1 MFARS
6 WKGLVAAFLGVSAMT
21 LLIRAIPGADRIANV
36 SILYL
41 LVVLATALRFGGG
54 PAIVA
59 SLMAF
64 LAFDWFFVDP
74 RHTFTVQDPSEWI
87 ALLMFLLIATVTG
100 HLTATARRQA
110 EEARIL
116 AHEAAALAQVEAR
129 AQALVEADRLKT
141 ALLSLVSHDFR
152 SPLASIKASA
162 NACIQGGAS
171 PDPAAQRELH
181 LGIIQEADRL
191 NGIVENILAMSRLE
205 ADAWR
210 PQFEEAA
217 LEEVVEAARSGLSRE
232 NDQRIHVSLPDEVGD
247 VWLDPVQIGQV
258 LHNLLDNALKYSPR
272 DRIVELEVDNTDSDL
287 VFRVSDR
294 GPGLP
299 PGDEDRIFDRF
310 YRAPELRE
318 SAVPGVGIGLSV
330 CRGLVEAHG
339 GKLTA
344 ANRPEGGAVFT
355 VSLPRRKQ

>member
-1 MFARS
+1 MTS
-6 WKGLVAAFLGVSAMT
+6 QNWKGVAVAVLGVGVMT
-21 LLIRAIPGADRIANV
+21 VLIRVVPGADRVGNV

-41 LVVLATALRFGGG
+41 LVVLLTALRFGGG

-59 SLMAF
+59 SVLAF
-64 LAFDWFFVDP
+64 LAIDWNFVDP
-74 RHTFTVQDPSEWI
+74 RHTLTVHDPAEWI
-87 ALLMFLLIATVTG
+87 ALVMFLIIATVTG

-110 EEARIL
+110 DEARVL
-116 AHEAAALAQVEAR
+116 AREAAALAQVEAR
-129 AQALVEADRLKT
+129 AQALAEADRLKT

-162 NACIQGGAS
+162 TACIQGDAA
-171 PDPAAQRELH
+171 PDPAAQRELN

-217 LEEVVEAARSGLSRE
+217 VEEVVEAARSGLSRE
-232 NDQRIHVSLPDEVGD
+232 NDRRIQVALPEGEDD

-258 LHNLLDNALKYSPR
+258 LHNLLDNALKYSPG
-272 DRIVELEVDNTDSDL
+272 DRSVDLQVRNTPDHL
-287 VFRVSDR
+287 VFEVSDR

-299 PGDEDRIFDRF
+299 KGDEDRIFDRF

-339 GKLTA
+339 GQLTA
-344 ANRPEGGAVFT
+344 ANRPGGGAVFT
-355 VSLPRRKQ
+355 VRLPRKK

>member
-1 MFARS
+1 
-6 WKGLVAAFLGVSAMT
+6 MT
-21 LLIRAIPGADRIANV
+21 VLIRLVPGADRIANV

-41 LVVLATALRFGGG
+41 LVVLATALKFGGG
-54 PAIVA
+54 AAIVA
-59 SLMAF
+59 SVFAFMAI
-64 LAFDWFFVDP
+64 DWFFVDP
-74 RHTFTVQDPSEWI
+74 RHTFTVSDPAEWI
-87 ALLMFLLIATVTG
+87 ALLMFLVIATVTG

-110 EEARIL
+110 EEARVL
-116 AHEAAALAQVEAR
+116 AKEAAALAQVEAR
-129 AQALVEADRLKT
+129 AQALAEADRLKT

-162 NACIQGGAS
+162 TACVQGDAA

-217 LEEVVEAARSGLSRE
+217 LEEVVEAARTGLSRE
-232 NDQRIHVSLPDEVGD
+232 NDQRIHVSLPEGVEE

-258 LHNLLDNALKYSPR
+258 LHNLLDNALKYSPAGSA
-272 DRIVELEVDNTDSDL
+272 VELGVEVTPDHL
-287 VFRVSDR
+287 IFEVSDR
-294 GPGLP
+294 GAGLP
-299 PGDEDRIFDRF
+299 PGEEDRIFERF
-310 YRAPELRE
+310 YRAPALRE

-339 GKLTA
+339 GTLTA
-344 ANRPEGGAVFT
+344 SNRPEGGSEFRVT
-355 VSLPRRKQ
+355 LPIGPKSPQQP